1 MNFAQKHFAQK
12 LCLAI
17 LPLSLALPVQAG
29 TCASQCGPAPLS
41 FSPGTTIEV
50 ELVNLTPSIVLVQ
63 ESGGSDPIPLPPGR
77 TLRLPRLTTTIENAS
92 VTFWDSLGLAVK
104 ATLTKPQ
111 ADMLRVQLV
120 PDYDPPGEGAI
131 YLRDDGRI
139 DLF

>member
-1 MNFAQKHFAQK
+1 MNFIQNF
-12 LCLAI
+12 CLA
-17 LPLSLALPVQAG
+17 LVPLSLALPVQAG
-29 TCASQCGPAPLS
+29 TCASQCGPAPLN
-41 FSPGTTIEV
+41 FPPGTTIEV
-50 ELVNLTPSIVLVQ
+50 ELVNLTPSIVLFQ

-111 ADMLRVQLV
+111 ADVLRVQLV

-139 DLF
+139 DVF